1 MTSNNGQQLP
11 MNPRSSRSN
20 ASDSDLI
27 PYPRDF
33 YPEELLEDSGGLDL
47 KEFINVL
54 KNHKKL
60 ILSIAFVT
68 MLIALLLTLLMQP
81 VYRAYSTIKVE
92 RYAANPNVQILNA
105 EASRSDRDFFETQIQ
120 LIQTKTL
127 ASRVISELGLDK
139 KPEST
144 GLVSSI
150 KNLFSGDKAADA
162 KDTTAME
169 EIFLKNLT
177 VTPVSNSQ
185 LLSISYDSSNPQL
198 AADINNAIA
207 KTFVRQNLERR
218 FETAS
223 SYKTYVANNIE
234 VTKKSL
240 EEAEQRLN
248 DYARENDIVQN
259 VDGEST
265 SSLTLKKQIDE
276 LVNAE
281 KERIDAEA
289 AYELYKSNPDS
300 APSFAIN
307 DPYIL
312 SLKKAAARLET
323 QYQGLTRKKTRSA
336 NRLRKQIDDLK
347 EQIASENK
355 SIQSSFESRYM
366 EAQQKEKMVR
376 NQLDKLKAGALNLQS
391 KSTKYNR
398 LLREVEINQLAYNK
412 QLEQLMAVNVAS
424 NVGTNNISII
434 DSASVPTKKFKPSLK
449 TNLGFGLLLGL
460 LLGMGFAFL
469 REFVDDSV
477 KNSELLEQ
485 ATGLPVL
492 SQLPETK
499 NLGPKKLALQTALEP
514 RSALAEAIRSL
525 RTSLRFSTRHGAPQS
540 TFITSSSA
548 GEGKSTV
555 ALNLATAYAQAGSSV
570 LLIDADLRNPSIHQ
584 LLELNNVEGLTNYLA
599 TTETKSGDVTQACM
613 IKNLNVITSG
623 PIPPDPVELLSGS
636 KMAELIEN
644 ASDIY
649 DHIIIDGPPVLGL
662 ADSQV
667 LGNLAE
673 ATIVTV
679 EASKTRKTALL
690 DSLKRLDRANANMIG
705 TVLNRNSRSANP
717 DYNQEYYSYTRQAPQ
732 TKKA

>member
-1 MTSNNGQQLP
+1 M
-11 MNPRSSRSN
+11 
-20 ASDSDLI
+20 
-27 PYPRDF
+27 
-33 YPEELLEDSGGLDL
+33 
-47 KEFINVL
+47 
-54 KNHKKL
+54 
-60 ILSIAFVT
+60 
-68 MLIALLLTLLMQP
+68 
-81 VYRAYSTIKVE
+81 
-92 RYAANPNVQILNA
+92 
-105 EASRSDRDFFETQIQ
+105 
-120 LIQTKTL
+120 
-127 ASRVISELGLDK
+127 
-139 KPEST
+139 
-144 GLVSSI
+144 
-150 KNLFSGDKAADA
+150 
-162 KDTTAME
+162 
-169 EIFLKNLT
+169 
-177 VTPVSNSQ
+177 
-185 LLSISYDSSNPQL
+185 
-198 AADINNAIA
+198 
-207 KTFVRQNLERR
+207 
-218 FETAS
+218 
-223 SYKTYVANNIE
+223 
-234 VTKKSL
+234 
-240 EEAEQRLN
+240 N
-248 DYARENDIVQN
+248 DYARENNIVQN
-259 VDGEST
+259 SDGEST
-265 SSLTLKKQIDE
+265 SNLTLKKQIDE

-289 AYELYKSNPDS
+289 AYDFYKSNPDS
-300 APSFAIN
+300 VPSFAIN

-323 QYQGLTRKKTRSA
+323 KYQGLTRKKTRSA
-336 NRLRKQIDDLK
+336 IRLRKQIDDLK
-347 EQIASENK
+347 GQIVSEGK
-355 SIQSSFESRYM
+355 SIQSSSETRFM

-376 NQLDKLKAGALNLQS
+376 TQLDKLKAGALNIQS

-412 QLEQLMAVNVAS
+412 QLEQLMAVNIAS

-434 DSASVPTKKFKPSLK
+434 DTASVPTKKFKPSLK

-485 ATGLPVL
+485 TTGLPVL

-514 RSALAEAIRSL
+514 RSPLAEAIRSL
-525 RTSLRFSTRHGAPQS
+525 RTSLRFSTRNGAPKS
-540 TFITSSSA
+540 IFITSSSA

-599 TTETKSGDVTQACM
+599 TTETKSGDVTQSCM

-636 KMAELIEN
+636 KMAELIETAN
-644 ASDIY
+644 DIY

-662 ADSQV
+662 ADAQV
-667 LGNLAE
+667 LGNLTE
-673 ATIVTV
+673 ATLVSV

-690 DSLKRLDRANANMIG
+690 DSLKRLERANANMIG

-717 DYNQEYYSYTRQAPQ
+717 DYNQEYYSYARKASQ

>member
-11 MNPRSSRSN
+11 MNTHSQRSN
-20 ASDSDLI
+20 ASDNTLI

-33 YPEELLEDSGGLDL
+33 YPEELLENSGGLDL

-60 ILSIAFVT
+60 ILSITLAT
-68 MLIALLLTLLMQP
+68 LLIALLLTLLMQP

-120 LIQTKTL
+120 LIQTKSL
-127 ASRVISELGLDK
+127 ASKVISDLGLDK
-139 KPEST
+139 KPEQIGFIT
-144 GLVSSI
+144 RI
-150 KNLFSGDKAADA
+150 KNLFSGNKTEKIDSSD
-162 KDTTAME
+162 ME

-177 VTPVSNSQ
+177 VKPISNSQ
-185 LLSISYDSSNPQL
+185 LLSISYDSSNPKL
-198 AADINNAIA
+198 AADINNAVA

-218 FETAS
+218 LDTAS
-223 SYKTYVANNIE
+223 SYKSYVTDNIK
-234 VTKKSL
+234 VIKKSL
-240 EEAEQRLN
+240 EDAEKRLN
-248 DYARENDIVQN
+248 DYAHKNNIVQGIG
-259 VDGEST
+259 GESI

-281 KERIDAEA
+281 KERINAEA
-289 AYELYKSNPDS
+289 AYEFYKKNPNS
-300 APSFAIN
+300 EPSFIIN

-323 QYQGLTRKKTRSA
+323 KYQNLSRKKTRSA
-336 NRLRKQIDDLK
+336 IKLKKEIDNLK
-347 EQIASENK
+347 EQIASESK
-355 SIQSSFESRYM
+355 AIQSSFESRFI
-366 EAQQKEKMVR
+366 EAQQKEKMIR
-376 NQLDKLKAGALNLQS
+376 TQLDKLKAGALNIQS
-391 KSTKYNR
+391 KSAKYNR

-412 QLEQLMAVNVAS
+412 QLEQLMAINVAS

-434 DSASVPTKKFKPSLK
+434 DTASVPTRKFKPSIK
-449 TNLGFGLLLGL
+449 INLGFGLLLGL

-469 REFVDDSV
+469 REFIDDSV
-477 KNSELLEQ
+477 KSSKLLEK

-499 NLGPKKLALQTALEP
+499 NLGPKKLALQTALDP
-514 RSALAEAIRSL
+514 RSPLAEATRSL
-525 RTSLRFSTRHGAPQS
+525 RTGLRFSTRNGTPKS
-540 TFITSSSA
+540 IFISSSSA
-548 GEGKSTV
+548 GEGKSTI
-555 ALNLATAYAQAGSSV
+555 ALNLATAYAQAGCNV
-570 LLIDADLRNPSIHQ
+570 LLIDADLRKPSVHQ
-584 LLELNNVEGLTNYLA
+584 LLELSNIEGLTNYLA
-599 TTETKSGDVTQACM
+599 TAETKSGDVTQSCM

-636 KMAELIEN
+636 KMAELIKN
-644 ASDIY
+644 ANNAY

-667 LGNLAE
+667 LGYLAE

-679 EASKTRKTALL
+679 EAGKTRKTALL
-690 DSLKRLDRANANMIG
+690 DSLKRLERGNANMIG
-705 TVLNRNSRSANP
+705 TILNRNSRSANP
-717 DYNQEYYSYTRQAPQ
+717 DYNQEYYSYA
-732 TKKA
+732 KSVSKS

>member
-1 MTSNNGQQLP
+1 MTSKNGQQLP
-11 MNPRSSRSN
+11 MNTRSPRSN

-127 ASRVISELGLDK
+127 ASRVISDLGLDK
-139 KPEST
+139 KPEAT
-144 GLVSSI
+144 GLVASI

-185 LLSISYDSSNPQL
+185 LLSISYDSSNPKL

-218 FETAS
+218 YDTAS
-223 SYKTYVANNIE
+223 SYKAYVTDNIE

-240 EEAEQRLN
+240 EDAENRLN
-248 DYARENDIVQN
+248 EYARENNIVQD

-289 AYELYKSNPDS
+289 AYELFKNNPDS
-300 APSFAIN
+300 TPAFAIN

-323 QYQGLTRKKTRSA
+323 QYQGLTKKNTRSA
-336 NRLRKQIDDLK
+336 NRLRKRIDDLK
-347 EQIASENK
+347 EQIVSESK
-355 SIQSSFESRYM
+355 SI
-366 EAQQKEKMVR
+366 
-376 NQLDKLKAGALNLQS
+376 NL
-391 KSTKYNR
+391 
-398 LLREVEINQLAYNK
+398 L
-412 QLEQLMAVNVAS
+412 
-424 NVGTNNISII
+424 
-434 DSASVPTKKFKPSLK
+434 
-449 TNLGFGLLLGL
+449 
-460 LLGMGFAFL
+460 
-469 REFVDDSV
+469 
-477 KNSELLEQ
+477 
-485 ATGLPVL
+485 
-492 SQLPETK
+492 
-499 NLGPKKLALQTALEP
+499 
-514 RSALAEAIRSL
+514 
-525 RTSLRFSTRHGAPQS
+525 
-540 TFITSSSA
+540 
-548 GEGKSTV
+548 
-555 ALNLATAYAQAGSSV
+555 LNLASSKRNRKRKW
-570 LLIDADLRNPSIHQ
+570 LETSLIN
-584 LLELNNVEGLTNYLA
+584 
-599 TTETKSGDVTQACM
+599 
-613 IKNLNVITSG
+613 
-623 PIPPDPVELLSGS
+623 
-636 KMAELIEN
+636 
-644 ASDIY
+644 
-649 DHIIIDGPPVLGL
+649 
-662 ADSQV
+662 
-667 LGNLAE
+667 
-673 ATIVTV
+673 
-679 EASKTRKTALL
+679 
-690 DSLKRLDRANANMIG
+690 
-705 TVLNRNSRSANP
+705 
-717 DYNQEYYSYTRQAPQ
+717 
-732 TKKA
+732 